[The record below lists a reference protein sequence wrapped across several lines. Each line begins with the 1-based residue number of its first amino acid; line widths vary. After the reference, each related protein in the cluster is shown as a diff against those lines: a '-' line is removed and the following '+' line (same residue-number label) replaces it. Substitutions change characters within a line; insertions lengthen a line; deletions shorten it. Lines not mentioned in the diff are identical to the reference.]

1 MNERQKLEILRTVA
15 AATAGERVAFYQLPQ
30 KTQAAA
36 LTELEI
42 SKCFEKIEVNG
53 KHHFVTGLTNWG
65 KILLE
70 KLEQWEQDAE
80 RREELDRKNRFQ
92 L

>member
-15 AATAGERVAFYQLPQ
+15 ATAAGQSVFFYQPSQ
-30 KTQAAA
+30 KSQAAA

-42 SKCFEKIEVNG
+42 SKCFQKIEVNG

-65 KILLE
+65 RILLE
-70 KLEQWEQDAE
+70 KLEQWEQDTV
-80 RREELDRKNRFQ
+80 REELNRTDLF
-92 L
+92 

>member
-15 AATAGERVAFYQLPQ
+15 AAPTGESVSFYQPSQ
-30 KTQAAA
+30 KAQAAA

-42 SKCFEKIEVNG
+42 SKCFENIEVIG
-53 KHHFVTGLTNWG
+53 KHHIVTGLTNWG

-70 KLEQWEQDAE
+70 KLEQWEQDNE
-80 RREELDRKNRFQ
+80 RREELNIKNLFQ
-92 L
+92 

>member
-15 AATAGERVAFYQLPQ
+15 AAPEGESVTFYQPPQ
-30 KTQAAA
+30 KSQAAA

-42 SKCFEKIEVNG
+42 SKCFQKVEVNG
-53 KHHFVTGLTNWG
+53 KFHFVTGLTSWG

-70 KLEQWEQDAE
+70 KLEQWEQDNFRAE
-80 RREELDRKNRFQ
+80 LNRTDLF
-92 L
+92 